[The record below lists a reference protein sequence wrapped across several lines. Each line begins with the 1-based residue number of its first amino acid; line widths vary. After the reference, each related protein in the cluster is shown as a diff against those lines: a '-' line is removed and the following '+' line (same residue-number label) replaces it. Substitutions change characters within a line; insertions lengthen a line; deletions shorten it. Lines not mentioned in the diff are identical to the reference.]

1 MKEVSP
7 RGESRSEIVGDSLIS
22 FVILIQNDRR
32 GKDAAAMALSDDL
45 RERVVHAVRR
55 RDLSRTVA
63 AKRFGVSIATAV
75 RWLQR
80 LGATGEISPARR
92 VATAGCNV

>member
-1 MKEVSP
+1 
-7 RGESRSEIVGDSLIS
+7 
-22 FVILIQNDRR
+22 
-32 GKDAAAMALSDDL
+32 MALSDDL
-45 RERVVHAVRR
+45 RERVVHAVRHR
-55 RDLSRTVA
+55 GLSRTVA

-80 LGATGEISPARR
+80 LDATGEISPARR